1 MWYFSLLKVMRH
13 IGNAVRNIYKKVC
26 YKGSSDKFTNILF
39 AWHRIVRGR
48 LSKNTWPQKILPLAT
63 NSTVLL
69 SLYIMV
75 KTSEDRKKIILMQD
89 KIKDKIKIYCECS
102 IDNIIVHDV
111 TLEHK
116 NIR

>member
-1 MWYFSLLKVMRH
+1 MWYFSLLKVMKH

-39 AWHRIVRGR
+39 AWYHIVGGK
-48 LSKNTWPQKILPLAT
+48 LSKNTWPQKIVPLAINNT
-63 NSTVLL
+63 ALL

-75 KTSEDRKKIILMQD
+75 KTSKDRKKIILIQD
-89 KIKDKIKIYCECS
+89 KIKDKIKICCKCN
-102 IDNIIVHDV
+102 IDNIIVHNV
-111 TLEHK
+111 TLERK